1 MMKNYI
7 TGALI
12 IGLCI
17 IVGFAFF
24 GGKTTIEYGASSGPD
39 HYNLESF
46 YAGLI
51 DGGEITTLTTATTTS
66 ITAKQVCVSS
76 VINFP
81 ANASE
86 GIASTTFPGAAAIN
100 AQCLMVN
107 GASKTFLFRNTSAAA
122 STTVLVV
129 ASTTSDTLLMPSG
142 ATSTIAG
149 AESALVTFLRTAAT
163 TIVIN
168 ISELVD
174 AD

>member
-17 IVGFAFF
+17 VVGFAFF

-51 DGGEITTLTTATTTS
+51 DGGEITTLTAATTTS
-66 ITAKQVCVSS
+66 ITALQICESG

-81 ANASE
+81 AIGA
-86 GIASTTFPGAAAIN
+86 GATTTLPGAAAMN
-100 AQCLMVN
+100 TQCLMVN
-107 GASKTFLFRNTSAAA
+107 GASKTFLFRNTSDAA
-122 STTVLVV
+122 STTVFVV
-129 ASTTSDTLLMPSG
+129 ASTTSDTLLMPEG
-142 ATSTIAG
+142 ADVIIEG
-149 AESALVTFLRTAAT
+149 ANSAFVTFLRTAAS

-168 ISELVD
+168 ITELVD